1 MIILKPLSAFSLDLE
16 IYQSLHGDSTEEIFK
31 KFFKVSNWN
40 WINADGTLT
49 RIDDPSKAVMWCS
62 NHNKNVNEEVAEE

>member
-1 MIILKPLSAFSLDLE
+1 MIHIDFSLDLG
-16 IYQSLHGDSTEEIFK
+16 IYQALHGKTTEEIFK

-49 RIDDPSKAVMWCS
+49 RIEDPSKTVMWCS
-62 NHNKNVNEEVAEE
+62 NLNKNVNEEAAEE